1 MGTMLGIQSSL
12 NGAAGALAPP
22 LGGFLY
28 REILSSVLVTLH
40 GQVVQV
46 SHTATLRVEYVLSIL
61 VHLGGLRTDRLGK
74 IFDMSSDHL
83 DLIWVT
89 DPNNQRH

>member
-1 MGTMLGIQSSL
+1 MLGIQSSL

-28 REILSSVLVTLH
+28 REILSSVFVTLH

-46 SHTATLRVEYVLSIL
+46 SHTAALRFEYVPSLL
-61 VHLGGLRTDRLGK
+61 EHLGGLRTDRLGK
-74 IFDMSSDHL
+74 IFDMSKRSLRL
-83 DLIWVT
+83 DMSYRS
-89 DPNNQRH
+89 Q

>member
-28 REILSSVLVTLH
+28 RGSLGCS
-40 GQVVQV
+40 QVPIFHEF
-46 SHTATLRVEYVLSIL
+46 SHKTATVHPRPEHVLSL
-61 VHLGGLRTDRLGK
+61 SLHVCRVCAHRLANTADFSCK
-74 IFDMSSDHL
+74 
-83 DLIWVT
+83 T
-89 DPNNQRH
+89 E

>member
-28 REILSSVLVTLH
+28 RGGAMDGGWGKEGWVAKNGR
-40 GQVVQV
+40 GQ
-46 SHTATLRVEYVLSIL
+46 A
-61 VHLGGLRTDRLGK
+61 
-74 IFDMSSDHL
+74 
-83 DLIWVT
+83 
-89 DPNNQRH
+89 